1 MSSEYIMFFDT
12 TLRDGEQ
19 SPGASLTSSEKLEIA
34 RALTRLGVDVIEAG
48 FPAASPDD
56 FQGVQRIA
64 REIGDPKDGN
74 KKVPSI
80 CGLARA
86 LEDDINT
93 AWEAIK
99 PAVNPRLHTFLA
111 TSPVHMEFKLGM
123 EPEEVVQRVGDM
135 VSLARSLCSDVEFS
149 PEDAARSDPEF
160 LYRVLDEAIKAG
172 ATTLNI
178 PDTVGYAT
186 PEEYQKLITGIIE
199 NTPGIEKVVLSVH
212 CHDDLG
218 LATANT
224 LAGIQAGARQV
235 EVTVNGIGERA
246 GNTSLEE
253 IAMTLYTRQA
263 VYNHKTGIDTTQITR
278 VSRIVSN
285 YTGIPVQPN
294 KAIVGENAFAHEA
307 GIHQD
312 GMLKNKNTYEIM
324 RPETVGLQRSRLVL
338 GKHSGRHALQVRL
351 DELGFNLEKEEL
363 SEIFNSFKELAD
375 KKKAITDAD
384 LEALVEDQVYRA
396 EEIFSLDGLQV
407 SCGTMGMPT
416 ATVRLRDLNGDLHIQ
431 ASIGTGPVDAAFNAV
446 DTIIQV
452 PNTLLEF
459 TINAVTEGIDAIG
472 EVNVRLE
479 PKNGSIPLRTSP
491 QSGLRHPR
499 SFGGYGADTDII
511 VASVKAYLTGLNK
524 LLNARE
530 YINRAELGVKRPQ
543 QLKTSN

>member
-1 MSSEYIMFFDT
+1 MSSEYIRFFDT

-186 PEEYQKLITGIIE
+186 PEEYQKLITGIID

-235 EVTVNGIGERA
+235 EVTVNGA
-246 GNTSLEE
+246 VPVAWSDSNFNALTSY
-253 IAMTLYTRQA
+253 APTSM
-263 VYNHKTGIDTTQITR
+263 
-278 VSRIVSN
+278 
-285 YTGIPVQPN
+285 
-294 KAIVGENAFAHEA
+294 
-307 GIHQD
+307 
-312 GMLKNKNTYEIM
+312 
-324 RPETVGLQRSRLVL
+324 
-338 GKHSGRHALQVRL
+338 
-351 DELGFNLEKEEL
+351 
-363 SEIFNSFKELAD
+363 
-375 KKKAITDAD
+375 
-384 LEALVEDQVYRA
+384 
-396 EEIFSLDGLQV
+396 SL
-407 SCGTMGMPT
+407 
-416 ATVRLRDLNGDLHIQ
+416 ATVKAVIRFKVPALTLGAVKVLL
-431 ASIGTGPVDAAFNAV
+431 ATVSAPVLLA
-446 DTIIQV
+446 TIFH
-452 PNTLLEF
+452 E
-459 TINAVTEGIDAIG
+459 
-472 EVNVRLE
+472 
-479 PKNGSIPLRTSP
+479 SP
-491 QSGLRHPR
+491 SH
-499 SFGGYGADTDII
+499 
-511 VASVKAYLTGLNK
+511 V
-524 LLNARE
+524 
-530 YINRAELGVKRPQ
+530 
-543 QLKTSN
+543 